1 MALPVPSVCVVM
13 LACKVCVVSLVPQ
26 APKAS
31 RVKREKKA
39 APAHVDNRAF
49 LEPRVALV
57 RVVQEAPVAV
67 APLALKV
74 LKAFKAP
81 RVTRV
86 HLALALVAQQ
96 VPWEEKVS
104 VANLAEMAP
113 REMLVLLARKVL
125 QVRMASRAIV
135 ATLVQWV
142 ALDFVVRQ
150 ETKASK
156 DPRATRDMLAPRVTR
171 ATWACVVPREP
182 LDKLASKARTA
193 KMVQEAPSVVVGA
206 VV

>member
-1 MALPVPSVCVVM
+1 MGRLVPSVCVVT

-26 APKAS
+26 VLKVS

-57 RVVQEAPVAV
+57 PVVHEAPVV
-67 APLALKV
+67 VVPLALKV
-74 LKAFKAP
+74 LKASKAP
-81 RVTRV
+81 RVTKV
-86 HLALALVAQQ
+86 HLALVLVAQL
-96 VPWEEKVS
+96 VPWEAKES

-113 REMLVLLARKVL
+113 REMLALLARKGL

-135 ATLVQWV
+135 AILAQWV
-142 ALDFVVRQ
+142 ALDCVGRQ
-150 ETKASK
+150 ETRASK
-156 DPRATRDMLAPRVTR
+156 DPRATRGILAPRVTR
-171 ATWACVVPREP
+171 ATWAYVVPKGP
-182 LDKLASKARTA
+182 LGRLASKVRPA
-193 KMVQEAPSVVVGA
+193 KMVQEGQSVVAGA